1 MGAVITDG
9 RGRLLLV
16 RRGHAPG
23 AGLWSVPGGRVEP
36 GETDATAL
44 EREVLEET
52 GLRVTAGALAG
63 TVERP
68 GPDGVT
74 YVIRDYLASVTGG
87 EMVAGDD
94 AAEVRWCSGQD
105 VAGLALVPGLAEVL
119 AEWGVWP

>member
-1 MGAVITDG
+1 MGAVIIDG
-9 RGRLLLV
+9 AGRILLV

-36 GETDATAL
+36 GETDAAAV

-52 GLRVTAGALAG
+52 GLRVAAGALAG

-68 GPDGVT
+68 GPGGVT

-87 EMVAGDD
+87 ETVAGDD
-94 AAEVRWCSGQD
+94 AAAVRWCSRRD
-105 VAGLALVPGLAEVL
+105 LARLPLVAGLAEVL
-119 AEWGVWP
+119 EEWKVWP